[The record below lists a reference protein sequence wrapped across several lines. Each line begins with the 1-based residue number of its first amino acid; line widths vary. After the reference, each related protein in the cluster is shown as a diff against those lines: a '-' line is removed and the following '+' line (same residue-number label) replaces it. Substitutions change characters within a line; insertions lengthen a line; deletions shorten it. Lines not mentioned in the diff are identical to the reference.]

1 MSAKELARKIL
12 KREEGWKEKPYY
24 CSEGYPTIGYGFK
37 IGTRHAPIPDIV
49 MSISEGDKKLDEW
62 IENIIYSLN
71 GNADTTRAY
80 NNCNFDRQAIMISMV
95 YQLGM
100 YGILK
105 FKKFI
110 GACNDKD
117 WNRAAEQM
125 LDSLAARQAPNRFK
139 RQSDVMRSGSIAGIY

>member
-37 IGTRHAPIPDIV
+37 IGKRHEPLPEKT

-110 GACNDKD
+110 AACNDKD

-139 RQSDVMRSGSIAGIY
+139 RQADVMRSGSIAGIY